1 MNFLMQIIANKFMYE
16 KITTELLSKLEEN
29 YTDISSIKK
38 ENCTE
43 LSFYLFRETAILTI
57 LISSIL
63 ESTED
68 NNKALPRNQAIC
80 AGLLVRI
87 TKFMGAVLSLM
98 IDKVKNH
105 GEVIMATNRC
115 IIESSINLKFFCDK
129 ASEQDFDL
137 FVKSG
142 LGPDKELF
150 DNIQENI
157 SERGH
162 ELPIETRMLRSINNL
177 FKISGISDLTE
188 LDNVPR
194 WKSYKAILR
203 ELDLESAY
211 VALQRIP
218 SHLVHGTW
226 PDLAMHHLGAVE
238 GGFEPN
244 LDSITPDSRLL
255 CPTINIVLLSVKAY
269 IEKYFFDVD
278 GITLITDRVDD
289 LIKRNDI
296 VDRFHESGLS
306 AE

>member
-1 MNFLMQIIANKFMYE
+1 MYA
-16 KITTELLSKLEEN
+16 KITEELLSELTGN
-29 YTDISSIKK
+29 YTDVSSIKK

-43 LSFYLFRETAILTI
+43 LAFYLFRETAILVI
-57 LISSIL
+57 LVSSIL
-63 ESTED
+63 KSID
-68 NNKALPRNQAIC
+68 DDNKALPRNQAIC

-87 TKFMGAVLSLM
+87 MKFMGAVLSLM
-98 IDKVKNH
+98 IDRVRDH

-157 SERGH
+157 SNRGH

-177 FKISGISDLTE
+177 FRISGISDLTE
-188 LDNVPR
+188 LDNIPR

-211 VALQRIP
+211 ASLQRIP

-226 PDLAMHHLGAVE
+226 PDLAMHHLEVIDD
-238 GGFEPN
+238 GFEPN

-255 CPTINIVLLSVKAY
+255 CPTINLVLLSVKAY
-269 IEKYFFDVD
+269 IEKYFSDVD
-278 GITLITDRVDD
+278 GIAFITDKADD
-289 LIKRNDI
+289 LIVRNNT
-296 VDRFHESGLS
+296 VDQFHESSL
-306 AE
+306 

>member
-1 MNFLMQIIANKFMYE
+1 MYA
-16 KITTELLSKLEEN
+16 KITEELLSELTGN
-29 YTDISSIKK
+29 YTDVSSIKK

-43 LSFYLFRETAILTI
+43 LAFYLFRETAILVI
-57 LISSIL
+57 LVSSIL
-63 ESTED
+63 KSID
-68 NNKALPRNQAIC
+68 DDNKALPRNQAIC

-87 TKFMGAVLSLM
+87 MKFMGAVLSLM
-98 IDKVKNH
+98 IDRVRDH

-157 SERGH
+157 SNRGH

-177 FKISGISDLTE
+177 FKISGVSDLTE
-188 LDNVPR
+188 LDNIPR
-194 WKSYKAILR
+194 WKNYKTILR

-211 VALQRIP
+211 AALQRIP

-226 PDLAMHHLGAVE
+226 PDLAMHHLEAIE

-244 LDSITPDSRLL
+244 LDSITPDPRLL
-255 CPTINIVLLSVKAY
+255 CPINNIVLLSVKSY
-269 IEKYFFDVD
+269 IEKYFSDVD
-278 GITLITDRVDD
+278 GIALIIDKADD
-289 LIKRNDI
+289 LIKRNDA
-296 VDRFHESGLS
+296 VDRFHESSLS
-306 AE
+306 AQ

>member
-1 MNFLMQIIANKFMYE
+1 MYA
-16 KITTELLSKLEEN
+16 KITEELLSRLTEN

-43 LSFYLFRETAILTI
+43 LSFYLSRETAILVI

-63 ESTED
+63 KSID
-68 NNKALPRNQAIC
+68 DDNKALPRNQAIC

-87 TKFMGAVLSLM
+87 MKFMGAVLSLM
-98 IDKVKNH
+98 TDRVRNH

-115 IIESSINLKFFCDK
+115 IVESSINLKFFCDK

-157 SERGH
+157 SIRGH

-177 FKISGISDLTE
+177 FTISGINDLTE
-188 LDNVPR
+188 LNNIPR
-194 WKSYKAILR
+194 WKSYKTILT
-203 ELDLESAY
+203 ELNLEGSYAS
-211 VALQRIP
+211 LQRIP

-226 PDLAMHHLGAVE
+226 PDLAMHHLE
-238 GGFEPN
+238 IIENGFEPN

-255 CPTINIVLLSVKAY
+255 CPINSMVLLSVKAY
-269 IEKYFFDVD
+269 IEKYFSDVN
-278 GITLITDRVDD
+278 GIALITDKVDS
-289 LIKRNDI
+289 LMERNDT
-296 VDRFHESGLS
+296 VDKFQESCLS
-306 AE
+306 A

>member
-1 MNFLMQIIANKFMYE
+1 MMHFLRLIITNKRMYA
-16 KITTELLSKLEEN
+16 KITEELLSELTGN
-29 YTDISSIKK
+29 YTDVSSIKK

-43 LSFYLFRETAILTI
+43 LAFYLFRETAILVI
-57 LISSIL
+57 LVSSIL
-63 ESTED
+63 KSID
-68 NNKALPRNQAIC
+68 DDNKALPRNQAIC

-87 TKFMGAVLSLM
+87 MKFMGAVLSLM
-98 IDKVKNH
+98 IDRVRDH

-157 SERGH
+157 SNRGH

-177 FKISGISDLTE
+177 FRISGISDLTE
-188 LDNVPR
+188 LDNIPR

-211 VALQRIP
+211 ASLQRIP

-226 PDLAMHHLGAVE
+226 PDLAMHHLEVIDD
-238 GGFEPN
+238 GFEPN

-255 CPTINIVLLSVKAY
+255 CPTINLVLLSVKAY
-269 IEKYFFDVD
+269 IEKYFSDVD
-278 GITLITDRVDD
+278 AIAFITDKADD
-289 LIKRNDI
+289 LIVRNNT
-296 VDRFHESGLS
+296 VDQFHESSL
-306 AE
+306 